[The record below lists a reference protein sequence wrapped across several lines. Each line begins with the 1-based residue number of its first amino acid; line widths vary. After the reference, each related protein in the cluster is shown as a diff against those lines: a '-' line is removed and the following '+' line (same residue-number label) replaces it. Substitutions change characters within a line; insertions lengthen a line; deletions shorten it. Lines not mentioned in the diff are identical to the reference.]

1 MKRGKINL
9 FIHIMM
15 MFVIIS
21 PAYSQENNKE
31 LNNHPI
37 IKDKDG
43 RIITNTST
51 QVLFFISTDT
61 IGENAIQLNSKSN
74 NSQPLK
80 IINQGRHRLI
90 HADPSKSQ
98 QKIYIFMADGES
110 PKTKLSTLSDNIKK
124 NDTIIAAS
132 GFEIDLSA
140 TDNISGV
147 KDIFYS
153 VNNSSFQ
160 KYTNKL
166 KFEKAEKFILKYYSE
181 DFVGN
186 KETPHHL
193 IIFIDNS
200 TPTTHL
206 SIINDQLENIVST
219 RSLFNLE
226 ATDVNGIKETWYW
239 LNDEK
244 PSLYNKPVSI
254 SKLAEGNH
262 SFSYYSIDNLGNI
275 EETKTYDFYLDK
287 TPPIIFEE
295 ILGNKFIRGGREYS
309 SGRSQL
315 KITAID
321 NKAGVKEIYYSLN
334 GKDFFLY
341 EIPVFLSMVSG
352 NITIRSYA
360 LDNVN
365 NKSFSTASGTSIA
378 IPYVDLNAPEISH
391 SIRGAQITLRDTL
404 FISPRTQII
413 LNATDNESGLNY
425 IIYKISNQEETQY
438 NNPFRIEN
446 QGFHSVYYTAFDNV
460 DNANTGNF
468 SAYVD
473 ITGPEIKVEFSIN
486 SYATTSID
494 GEKIESYPRHLKVFI
509 TSKDVHTGT
518 DKIFYTLNSGKEQE
532 YKGFVTDFIRN
543 SINVISVRST
553 DILGNESTKE
563 IKFFIE

>member
-1 MKRGKINL
+1 MKGGKIYLNIV
-9 FIHIMM
+9 FMM
-15 MFVIIS
+15 MFFIIN

-31 LNNHPI
+31 LSKQTI

-43 RIITNTST
+43 IIITNTSA

-61 IGENAIQLNSKSN
+61 IGESAIQLKSKSN

-80 IINQGRHRLI
+80 IINQGRHRFI
-90 HADPSKSQ
+90 HADPGKSQ
-98 QKIYIFMADGES
+98 QKAYFFMADGEA
-110 PKTKLSTLSDNIKK
+110 PKTKFSTLSDNILK

-132 GFEIDLSA
+132 GFEIELSA
-140 TDNISGV
+140 KDNISGV
-147 KDIFYS
+147 RDIFYAI
-153 VNNSSFQ
+153 NNSSFQ
-160 KYTNKL
+160 KYINKL
-166 KFEKAEKFILKYYSE
+166 KFDKEELFILKYYSE

-186 KETPHHL
+186 KEIPQQL
-193 IIFIDNS
+193 IIIIDNS
-200 TPTTHL
+200 TPITNL
-206 SIINDQLENIVST
+206 SIINDLHENIVST

-244 PSLYNKPVSI
+244 PSLYNKPVPI
-254 SKLAEGNH
+254 SKLAEGFH
-262 SFSYYSIDNLGNI
+262 IFSYYSIDNLGNI
-275 EETKTYDFYLDK
+275 EKTKTYEFYLDK

-295 ILGNKFIRGGREYS
+295 ILGNKFIRGGKEYS

-341 EIPVFLSMVSG
+341 EGPVFLSMVSG

-391 SIRGAQITLRDTL
+391 RIRGPQIILRDTL
-404 FISPRTQII
+404 FISPITQII

-425 IIYKISNQEETQY
+425 VIFKISNQEETQY

-446 QGFHSVYYTAFDNV
+446 QGFHNVYYTAFDNV

-468 SAYVD
+468 SIFVD
-473 ITGPEIKVEFSIN
+473 TSGPEIKTEFSIN
-486 SYATTSID
+486 SYATNIID

-509 TSKDVHTGT
+509 TSKDVITGT

-532 YKGFVTDFIRN
+532 YKGFVSDFIRN
-543 SINVISVRST
+543 SINIISIRST
-553 DILGNESTKE
+553 DILGNETTKQ